1 MVLPMSFCTVLPLT
15 LRLDE
20 LLASISLDEQSPLPV
35 NSGAVLYQYALLV
48 ELELEI
54 KKEVFRRVFIK
65 FLFLSLMLI
74 TVVRVGKSALR

>member
-1 MVLPMSFCTVLPLT
+1 MVSPMSLCTVLPST
-15 LRLDE
+15 PRLDE

-35 NSGAVLYQYALLV
+35 DGETVLYQYALPV

-54 KKEVFRRVFIK
+54 KKEVLRRVCIK
-65 FLFLSLMLI
+65 LSPLRVMLI

>member
-1 MVLPMSFCTVLPLT
+1 MVSPMSFCTVLPST
-15 LRLDE
+15 PRLDE
-20 LLASISLDEQSPLPV
+20 LLASVSLDEQSPLPADG
-35 NSGAVLYQYALLV
+35 GAVLYQYALPA

-65 FLFLSLMLI
+65 FPSLSLMLI